1 MVIVV
6 DVCCLRITKDS
17 ISNITAR
24 RQLSVML
31 LSYYL
36 GLNSKDYLL
45 RTWSSVLKGT

>member
-6 DVCCLRITKDS
+6 DVCCLRIIKDS

-31 LSYYL
+31 PSYYL
-36 GLNSKDYLL
+36 GLNSKTITYSELDPLY
-45 RTWSSVLKGT
+45 